1 MRLFSIAE
9 EAIVSGIKCVFVG
22 NCSQVPWLEVQARN
36 IGFELIVTPTDFQ
49 SWDSDDVLIIDS
61 YDIQAISS
69 FIGIHT
75 WSRIIAISDY
85 HTPEFE
91 SDLTIYPG
99 LTADWFHG
107 NHSKFLSGVD
117 YIPLRKSIRKIKID
131 DTSSVKSIVVIGGGT
146 DSLGFCKNLAKVLSG
161 NPHFN
166 SATFFSAEMNEIQSL
181 DKRFSV
187 KAFGPSLDEA
197 IEKADL
203 VFSTAGTTSLEIIAR
218 GLPTGIACA
227 IQNQQGN
234 YLTLHAL
241 GVAAQIGERLPD
253 GTWRFSLE
261 TISRLVVDSHFRL
274 NLISQSNELI
284 DLKGSGRIVRKII
297 ETIS

>member
-1 MRLFSIAE
+1 
-9 EAIVSGIKCVFVG
+9 
-22 NCSQVPWLEVQARN
+22 
-36 IGFELIVTPTDFQ
+36 
-49 SWDSDDVLIIDS
+49 
-61 YDIQAISS
+61 
-69 FIGIHT
+69 
-75 WSRIIAISDY
+75 
-85 HTPEFE
+85 
-91 SDLTIYPG
+91 
-99 LTADWFHG
+99 
-107 NHSKFLSGVD
+107 
-117 YIPLRKSIRKIKID
+117 
-131 DTSSVKSIVVIGGGT
+131 
-146 DSLGFCKNLAKVLSG
+146 
-161 NPHFN
+161 
-166 SATFFSAEMNEIQSL
+166 
-181 DKRFSV
+181 
-187 KAFGPSLDEA
+187 
-197 IEKADL
+197 L